1 MKNNFYKL
9 FKITILGDNIL
20 TAVSVAKECGI
31 VLPSKT
37 VVDVTADESQGCSPK
52 IYYTASGITSPM
64 VRSKLMFKL
73 LIAFYIIFISIESY
87 IHV

>member
-1 MKNNFYKL
+1 MKSN
-9 FKITILGDNIL
+9 IQIIIVGDNIL

-37 VVDVTADESQGCSPK
+37 VVDVTADESQGCNLK

-64 VRSKLMFKL
+64 VH
-73 LIAFYIIFISIESY
+73 I
-87 IHV
+87 

>member
-1 MKNNFYKL
+1 MVKAN
-9 FKITILGDNIL
+9 IQIIILGDNIL

-37 VVDVTADESQGCSPK
+37 VVDVTADESQGRNPK

-64 VRSKLMFKL
+64 V
-73 LIAFYIIFISIESY
+73 LI
-87 IHV
+87 

>member
-1 MKNNFYKL
+1 L
-9 FKITILGDNIL
+9 EIIILGDNIL

-64 VRSKLMFKL
+64 VYIKLMFEL
-73 LIAFYIIFISIESY
+73 LILSYIIYICTEGY
-87 IHV
+87 IHVRKLSF

>member
-1 MKNNFYKL
+1 M
-9 FKITILGDNIL
+9 IVGDNIL

-37 VVDVTADESQGCSPK
+37 VVDVTADESQENNPK

-64 VRSKLMFKL
+64 VKYKVY
-73 LIAFYIIFISIESY
+73 FY
-87 IHV
+87 